1 MERTNRPLTVAA
13 LLLALFMAA
22 MEMTVVSTAMP
33 TVIGDLG
40 GIERYAWVFTAYML
54 AATITVPLYGKL
66 ADLYGRK
73 PILLFGIAVF
83 LVGSIASGQARTIDQ
98 LIVFRA
104 LQGLGAGSMQP
115 VAITIIGDIFEV
127 EERARMQGIFGA
139 VWGVAGLVGPLLGGF
154 IVKALSWR
162 WVFYVNVP
170 FGLASAALLTLAFR
184 ERVEKKHHRLD
195 LLGAGCLAVGVMALL
210 VASRGQG
217 TASWIAAVTALA
229 AMAAFLAVER
239 RAPEPLLPID
249 LFAKRVMAVTTAL
262 GALVGGA
269 MIATVT
275 FVPLYVQAV
284 LGGSPTDAG
293 SAITPMVIA
302 WPIASALSGRILPK
316 LGFRAL
322 VWMGL
327 GLSAFGAFELAF
339 NLSPG
344 MSLSVPRVTTAIFG
358 AGLGLANTALII
370 AVQTSVAWEQRGV
383 ATASTMFFRTIGG
396 TLSVGALGSILARA
410 LAKDAS
416 IPTDAANN
424 LLGPEHGHSLPP
436 AIVHAL
442 AAVLASAMQ
451 ALFWVIA
458 AIAAGAFLVS
468 GLFPKVPMP
477 AQRAAP
483 RSGVPPAP
491 PVPAVD
497 TVEG

>member
-1 MERTNRPLTVAA
+1 MERTHRPLTVAA
-13 LLLALFMAA
+13 LLLSLFMAA

-73 PILLFGIAVF
+73 PVLLFGIALF
-83 LVGSIASGQARTIDQ
+83 LLGSVASGQARTIDQ
-98 LIVFRA
+98 LIAFRA

-162 WVFYVNVP
+162 WVFYINLP
-170 FGLASAALLTLAFR
+170 FGLGAAALLTFAFR

-195 LLGAGCLAVGVMALL
+195 VLGAVLLAVGVASLL

-217 TASWIAAVTALA
+217 SLSVGAAAAALCA
-229 AMAAFLAVER
+229 IAAFLVVER
-239 RAPEPLLPID
+239 RAEEPLLPID
-249 LFAKRVMAVTTAL
+249 LFAKRIMAVTTAL

-316 LGFRAL
+316 LGFRPL
-322 VWMGL
+322 VWVGL
-327 GLSAFGAFELAF
+327 GLSALGAFELASH
-339 NLSPG
+339 LSPD
-344 MSLSVPRVTTAIFG
+344 MSLAVPRVTTAMFG

-370 AVQTSVAWEQRGV
+370 AVQTSVSWEQRGV

-396 TLSVGALGSILARA
+396 TLSVGVLGSILARE
-410 LAKDAS
+410 LARDTG
-416 IPTDAANN
+416 IPADAANA
-424 LLGPEHGHSLPP
+424 LLGPEHGRSLSP
-436 AIVHAL
+436 ATIHAL
-442 AAVLASAMQ
+442 SSVLASAMHSV
-451 ALFWVIA
+451 FWVIA
-458 AIAAGAFLVS
+458 LIALSAFVVS
-468 GLFPKVPMP
+468 SLFPQVKMP
-477 AQRAAP
+477 ARPVARGPSAAA
-483 RSGVPPAP
+483 VPSA
-491 PVPAVD
+491 
-497 TVEG
+497 EG

>member
-1 MERTNRPLTVAA
+1 MERTHRPLTVAA
-13 LLLALFMAA
+13 LLLSLFMAA

-33 TVIGDLG
+33 TVMGDLG

-73 PILLFGIAVF
+73 PVLLFGIALF
-83 LVGSIASGQARTIDQ
+83 LLGSVASGQARTIDQ
-98 LIVFRA
+98 LIAFRA

-115 VAITIIGDIFEV
+115 VSITIIGDIFEI

-154 IVKALSWR
+154 IVKTLSWR
-162 WVFYVNVP
+162 WVFYINLP
-170 FGLASAALLTLAFR
+170 FGIGAAALLTVAFR

-195 LLGAGCLAVGVMALL
+195 VLGAALLAIGVASLL

-217 TASWIAAVTALA
+217 MISVVAAASALCA
-229 AMAAFLAVER
+229 IAAFLFVER
-239 RAPEPLLPID
+239 RAEEPLLPID
-249 LFAKRVMAVTTAL
+249 LFAKRIMAVTTAL

-316 LGFRAL
+316 LGFRPL
-322 VWMGL
+322 VWAGL
-327 GLSAFGAFELAF
+327 GLSALGAFELASR
-339 NLSPG
+339 LSPD
-344 MSLSVPRVTTAIFG
+344 MSLAVPRVTTAMFG

-370 AVQTSVAWEQRGV
+370 AVQTSVSWEQRGV

-396 TLSVGALGSILARA
+396 TLSVGVLGSILARE
-410 LAKDAS
+410 LARDAS
-416 IPTDAANN
+416 IPTDAANA
-424 LLGPEHGHSLPP
+424 LLGPEHGRSLSPET
-436 AIVHAL
+436 VRAL
-442 AAVLASAMQ
+442 SSVLASAMHSV
-451 ALFWVIA
+451 FWVIA
-458 AIAAGAFLVS
+458 AIALGAFAVS
-468 GLFPKVPMP
+468 GLFPRVKMPERPVARKPGVATAVPS
-477 AQRAAP
+477 A
-483 RSGVPPAP
+483 
-491 PVPAVD
+491 
-497 TVEG
+497 EG

>member
-1 MERTNRPLTVAA
+1 MARTHRPLTVAA

-54 AATITVPLYGKL
+54 AATVTVPLYGKL

-73 PILLFGIAVF
+73 PVLLFGIAIF
-83 LVGSIASGQARTIDQ
+83 LFGSVASGQARSIDQ

-104 LQGLGAGSMQP
+104 VQGLGAGAMQP

-139 VWGVAGLVGPLLGGF
+139 VWGLAGLVGPLLGGF
-154 IVKALSWR
+154 IVDALSWR

-170 FGLASAALLTLAFR
+170 FGLASAALLTVAFR

-195 LLGAGCLAVGVMALL
+195 LLGAALLAIGVMSLL

-217 TASWIAAVTALA
+217 TPSIVAAGTALFA
-229 AMAAFLAVER
+229 IAAFLWVER
-239 RAPEPLLPID
+239 RAAEPLLPID
-249 LFAKRVMAVTTAL
+249 LFSKRIMVVTTAL
-262 GALVGGA
+262 GALVGGG
-269 MIATVT
+269 MIGTVT

-284 LGGSPTDAG
+284 LGGSPTEAG

-316 LGFRAL
+316 LGFRPL
-322 VWMGL
+322 VWAGL
-327 GLSAFGAFELAF
+327 GLSALGAFELAF
-339 NLSPG
+339 LLSPT
-344 MSLSVPRVTTAIFG
+344 MSLAVPRATTAVFG

-396 TLSVGALGSILARA
+396 TLSVGALGSILSRA
-410 LAKDAS
+410 LAADSSVPAE
-416 IPTDAANN
+416 AANA
-424 LLGPEHGHSLPP
+424 LLGPERGKNLSPETL
-436 AIVHAL
+436 HAL
-442 AAVLASAMQ
+442 GGVLASSMHT
-451 ALFWVIA
+451 LFWVIA
-458 AIAAGAFLVS
+458 AIALAAFGV
-468 GLFPKVPMP
+468 GWLFPNVRMP
-477 AQRAAP
+477 ERKEDSVTRAPTLA
-483 RSGVPPAP
+483 GKAGE
-491 PVPAVD
+491 A
-497 TVEG
+497 